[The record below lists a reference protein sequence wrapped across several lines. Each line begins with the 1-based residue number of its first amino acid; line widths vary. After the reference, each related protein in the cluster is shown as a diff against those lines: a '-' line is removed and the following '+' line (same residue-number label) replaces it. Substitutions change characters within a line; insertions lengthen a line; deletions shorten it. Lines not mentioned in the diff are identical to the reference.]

1 MTYVSDPLVRDSA
14 VVLTVFCVPS
24 VSELEL
30 EKTTCGGAAIYCI
43 STPTLVTSKPSYRST
58 TYVITDP
65 PHVVTYCTDSGGYPW
80 PTPKSTCEFYNYL

>member
-1 MTYVSDPLVRDSA
+1 MSDPSVRDSA

-58 TYVITDP
+58 TYVITDS
-65 PHVVTYCTDSGGYPW
+65 PHVVTYCTDSGGQSCIAV
-80 PTPKSTCEFYNYL
+80 KNLFEVSN